1 MKNVSELTNREKALD
16 WWRNLLFSK
25 QCFLRSKYHP
35 QERQLSTL
43 TGSEIEEIW
52 NGENPIVAS
61 PDTSIKEDNLT
72 PHDKEFKDYLIKAF
86 INNLSK
92 EDKMKALNI
101 LVCSISTTDIKL
113 NSLLNQISNYK

>member
-1 MKNVSELTNREKALD
+1 MYICKMKNIVELTNREKALN

-25 QCFLRSKYHP
+25 QCFLRSKYQP

-52 NGENPIVAS
+52 VGENPIVVL
-61 PDTSIKEDNLT
+61 PDTNLDDIEED
-72 PHDKEFKDYLIKAF
+72 IVKAF
-86 INNLSK
+86 INSLSK
-92 EDKMKALNI
+92 EDKMKALNV
-101 LVCSISTTDIKL
+101 LVCSISTTDTKF